1 MRKKIVVGLLALSV
15 AGSMLAGCG
24 KKEEVA
30 VAVEAAAEESTIAE
44 ENTDVES
51 GEQQPDY
58 VTGDEKEEGEDTEET
73 VNVKEQLAAEEFN
86 ETQAFNKVVQMF
98 NAKLDLF
105 NYGSVNVDLNC
116 LVLAE
121 TLGEHGYSDDLTGS
135 DGKEPATTDGVVI
148 RDSTWLMMA
157 TIQNYFYNY
166 VNVSPEYYSLEDYIK
181 SHTNEEI
188 LDTAGY
194 VEGDL
199 KVYMFNAIGLLE
211 YLYNNAE
218 NLYHGDLLVGDECT
232 YTAEEVRLPK
242 EIYYQLPLLVS
253 DEYVGLDA
261 VYDEDGNLIDI
272 LPTEEVDN
280 DEEYWLNC
288 EYEVYAYVNGGQ

>member
-30 VAVEAAAEESTIAE
+30 ASVEAAAEESTIAE

-116 LVLAE
+116 LVLSE
-121 TLGEHGYSDDLTGS
+121 TLGEHTYSSDETGS
-135 DGKEPATTDGVVI
+135 DGKVPTTTDGVVLT
-148 RDSTWLMMA
+148 DSTWLAMA

-181 SHTNEEI
+181 THTKQEI
-188 LDTAGY
+188 LDTVGLGSNKAG
-194 VEGDL
+194 
-199 KVYMFNAIGLLE
+199 YMFNALGLLE

-218 NLYHGDLLVGDECT
+218 NLYHGDLLVGDKCT
-232 YTAEEVRLPK
+232 YTAEEIGVP
-242 EIYYQLPLLVS
+242 EDVYYQLPLLVNG
-253 DEYVGLDA
+253 EYIGFDA
-261 VYDEDGNLIDI
+261 VYDVDGNLMNIWS
-272 LPTEEVDN
+272 TEEADN
-280 DEEYWLNC
+280 NDDYWLNC

>member
-105 NYGSVNVDLNC
+105 NYGSVNVDLNF
-116 LVLAE
+116 LVASETFAE
-121 TLGEHGYSDDLTGS
+121 RGYSDSVTGS
-135 DGKEPATTDGVVI
+135 DGSALTTADGLAINDSIFTAT
-148 RDSTWLMMA
+148 SAM
-157 TIQNYFYNY
+157 QSYFYNY
-166 VNVSPEYYSLEDYIK
+166 VNVSPEYYSLEDYVK
-181 SHTNEEI
+181 THTQAEIWDAARCEENGSM
-188 LDTAGY
+188 GY
-194 VEGDL
+194 
-199 KVYMFNAIGLLE
+199 MSNALGLLE

-218 NLYHGDLLVGDECT
+218 NLYHGELLVGDACT
-232 YTAEEVRLPK
+232 VDVTSYPEPA
-242 EIYYQLPLLVS
+242 YYQLPLLVN
-253 DEYVGLDA
+253 DEYIGLDA
-261 VYDEDGNLIDI
+261 VYDEDGNLMTISS
-272 LPTEEVDN
+272 TEDADN
-280 DEEYWLNC
+280 NDAYWLNC
-288 EYEVYAYVNGGQ
+288 INEINAYINGGQ